1 MQVSECISLYS
12 LSQGYRG
19 CSDTAL
25 SFCAVQLQASTWSMW
40 SLIHGCEVKQEGF
53 LGRKIQICFSFFCQ
67 SVLVWVIQR
76 INLWIIYCSDILA
89 AFIIRGRRL
98 GRSVT
103 LKTQF
108 WKVVFDKEK
117 PWNEEI
123 KLCFFQRKLHLSSHC
138 VGRVWIPVRAASKQ
152 PKKLLRLQ
160 LQPLR
165 LSTIHNYHTSNKI
178 ITHSTFIDNYRTS
191 KTIITLS

>member
-1 MQVSECISLYS
+1 MYS
-12 LSQGYRG
+12 AFS
-19 CSDTAL
+19 C
-25 SFCAVQLQASTWSMW
+25 CAVQTRDQCVVDFVMW
-40 SLIHGCEVKQEGF
+40 SQTRMVFEQEKSKF
-53 LGRKIQICFSFFCQ
+53 ASFSFVNLSLFEIISTYPEDQFANHLLLRHLGCFYH
-67 SVLVWVIQR
+67 QR
-76 INLWIIYCSDILA
+76 EKAGKIGHPEN
-89 AFIIRGRRL
+89 
-98 GRSVT
+98 
-103 LKTQF
+103 QF

-117 PWNEEI
+117 PWNEEV
-123 KLCFFQRKLHLSSHC
+123 KLHFCQRKLHLSSHW